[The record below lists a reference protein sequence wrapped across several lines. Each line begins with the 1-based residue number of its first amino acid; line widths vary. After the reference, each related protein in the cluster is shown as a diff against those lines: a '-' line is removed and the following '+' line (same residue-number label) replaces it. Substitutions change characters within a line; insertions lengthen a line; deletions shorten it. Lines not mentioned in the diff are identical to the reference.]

1 MGIGGLLPLL
11 KEIQKPCHVK
21 EWAGKRV
28 AVDSYVSSSIET
40 HVHPRLRMMRAC

>member
-11 KEIQKPCHVK
+11 KEVQKACHVK

-28 AVDSYVSSSIET
+28 AVDSYVSL
-40 HVHPRLRMMRAC
+40 RLSFL